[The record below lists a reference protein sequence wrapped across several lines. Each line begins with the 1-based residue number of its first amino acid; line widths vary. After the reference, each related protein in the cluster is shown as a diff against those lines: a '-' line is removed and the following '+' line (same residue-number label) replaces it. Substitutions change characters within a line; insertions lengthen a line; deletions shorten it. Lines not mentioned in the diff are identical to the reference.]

1 MIFLLFLFFF
11 FFFFLLAS
19 PFWLYVEDLTIA

>member
-1 MIFLLFLFFF
+1 MIFLLFLFF

>member
-1 MIFLLFLFFF
+1 MIFLLFLFL